1 MPAAPVFQTLVNEV
15 RSVLP
20 LAVKGHLYILSSDR
34 LQLVSALTHAV
45 VECMYL
51 HIVSIADMHKSL
63 CVPWIH
69 DL

>member
-1 MPAAPVFQTLVNEV
+1 M
-15 RSVLP
+15 LP